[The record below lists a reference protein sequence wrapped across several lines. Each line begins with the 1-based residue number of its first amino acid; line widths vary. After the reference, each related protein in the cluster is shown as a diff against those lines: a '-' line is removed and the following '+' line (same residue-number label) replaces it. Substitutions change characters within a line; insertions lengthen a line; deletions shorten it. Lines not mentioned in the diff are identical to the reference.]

1 MVKKMAVLSERQ
13 KLVLALLVRDYVET
27 IEPISSGRL
36 VKNYQLDF
44 SSATVRNEMA
54 VLEEKGFLS
63 QPYTS
68 AGRVPTRAGYRY
80 YVRRLMGEDQLPAHI
95 QEMIRHQF
103 YQARHDVDDWLSL
116 SASVL
121 AQHSMGAAIVTQ
133 LHTEKARF
141 KHIAL
146 LSTRG
151 RQALVVIVLSSGEV
165 HQQTLVLDE
174 TLSQEQLS
182 GIASRINQLATG
194 LDVKELKEKEPEQA
208 GSLLKEIFE
217 VVLNTLKG
225 SEVISSGEVYRDG
238 LANMLSEPEFSEPE
252 KAKQTLEIFEDQ
264 VMLDD
269 LLSRTVFGSD
279 TPGVHVIIGGEDTW
293 DQLEDTSLILASYGK
308 KDHAMGAVGILGPL
322 RMSYSRGV
330 STVRFVSDLISEL
343 ISESMGS

>member
-1 MVKKMAVLSERQ
+1 MTVLSERQ

-27 IEPISSGRL
+27 AEPISSGRL
-36 VKNYQLDF
+36 VSNFHLDV

-54 VLEEKGFLS
+54 VLEQRGFLF

-68 AGRVPTRAGYRY
+68 AGRVPTKEGYRY
-80 YVRRLMGEDQLPAHI
+80 YVQQLMGENQLPAHI

-121 AQHSMGAAIVTQ
+121 AQHSQGAAIVTP

-141 KHIAL
+141 KHISL

-151 RQALVVIVLSSGEV
+151 RQVLVVIILHSGEV

-174 TLSQEQLS
+174 TLIQDQLTM
-182 GIASRINQLATG
+182 IAARINQLAAG
-194 LDVKELKEKEPEQA
+194 MDAKELEEIELGA
-208 GSLLKEIFE
+208 ENSVFKEIYRA
-217 VVLNTLKG
+217 VSQTIKAA
-225 SEVISSGEVYRDG
+225 EVISSGDVYRDG

-252 KAKQTLEIFEDQ
+252 KAKQTLEIFEDRA
-264 VMLDD
+264 MLDD
-269 LLSRTVFGSD
+269 LLSRTVFNSD
-279 TPGVHVIIGGEDTW
+279 GPGVHVIIGGEDTW
-293 DQLEDTSLILASYGK
+293 EQLEETSLILASYGS
-308 KDHAMGAVGILGPL
+308 KDHAMGAIGILGPL

-330 STVRFVSDLISEL
+330 STVRFVSELISEL
-343 ISESMGS
+343 ISESMSS

>member
-1 MVKKMAVLSERQ
+1 MTVLSERQ

-27 IEPISSGRL
+27 AEPISSGRL
-36 VKNYQLDF
+36 VSNFHLDV

-54 VLEEKGFLS
+54 VLEQRGFLF

-68 AGRVPTRAGYRY
+68 AGRVPTKEGYRY
-80 YVRRLMGEDQLPAHI
+80 YVQQLMGENQLPAHI

-121 AQHSMGAAIVTQ
+121 AQHSQGAAIVTP

-141 KHIAL
+141 KHISL

-151 RQALVVIVLSSGEV
+151 RQVLVVIILNSGEV

-174 TLSQEQLS
+174 TLIQDQLTL
-182 GIASRINQLATG
+182 IAARINQLAAG
-194 LDVKELKEKEPEQA
+194 MDANELEEFELGA
-208 GSLLKEIFE
+208 ENSVFKEIYRA
-217 VVLNTLKG
+217 VSQTIKAA
-225 SEVISSGEVYRDG
+225 EVISSGDVYRDG

-252 KAKQTLEIFEDQ
+252 KAKQTLEIFEDRA
-264 VMLDD
+264 MLDD
-269 LLSRTVFGSD
+269 LLSRTVFNSD
-279 TPGVHVIIGGEDTW
+279 GPGVHVIIGGEDTW
-293 DQLEDTSLILASYGK
+293 EQLEETSLILASYGS
-308 KDHAMGAVGILGPL
+308 KDHAMGAIGILGPL

-330 STVRFVSDLISEL
+330 STVRFVSELISEL
-343 ISESMGS
+343 ISESMSS

>member
-1 MVKKMAVLSERQ
+1 MTVLSERQ

-27 IEPISSGRL
+27 AEPISSGRL
-36 VKNYQLDF
+36 VSNFHLDV

-54 VLEEKGFLS
+54 VLEQRGFLF

-68 AGRVPTRAGYRY
+68 AGRVPTKEGYRY
-80 YVRRLMGEDQLPAHI
+80 YVQQLMGENQLPVHI

-121 AQHSMGAAIVTQ
+121 AQHSQGAAIVTP

-141 KHIAL
+141 KHISL

-151 RQALVVIVLSSGEV
+151 RQVLVVIILNSGEV

-174 TLSQEQLS
+174 TLIQDQLTM
-182 GIASRINQLATG
+182 IAARINQLAAG
-194 LDVKELKEKEPEQA
+194 MDANELEEIELGA
-208 GSLLKEIFE
+208 ENSVFKEIYRA
-217 VVLNTLKG
+217 VSQTIKAA
-225 SEVISSGEVYRDG
+225 EVISSGDVYRDG

-252 KAKQTLEIFEDQ
+252 KAKQTLEIFEDRA
-264 VMLDD
+264 MLDD
-269 LLSRTVFGSD
+269 LLSRTVFNSD
-279 TPGVHVIIGGEDTW
+279 GPGVHVIIGGEDTW
-293 DQLEDTSLILASYGK
+293 EQLEETSFILASYGS
-308 KDHAMGAVGILGPL
+308 KDHAMGAIGILGPL

-330 STVRFVSDLISEL
+330 STVRFVSELISEL
-343 ISESMGS
+343 ISESMSS